1 MIHVVQKFELRGGD
15 IVGFDYSKLRGRIV
29 EKFGTQQAFAK
40 ALGISAR
47 TLSLKMN
54 NRIPFGQDEID
65 KIITLLQDTPQ
76 DIKAYFFT
84 KKVQ

>member
-1 MIHVVQKFELRGGD
+1 M
-15 IVGFDYSKLRGRIV
+15 GFDYSKLRGRIV
-29 EKFGTQQAFAK
+29 EKFGTQREFAR
-40 ALGISAR
+40 ALGVSAR

-65 KIITLLQDTPQ
+65 KIITLLGRGPQ

-84 KKVQ
+84 KSVQ

>member
-1 MIHVVQKFELRGGD
+1 MIHVVQKLELQGGD
-15 IVGFDYSKLRGRIV
+15 NVGFDYSKLRGRIV

-40 ALGISAR
+40 ALGVSAR

-54 NRIPFGQDEID
+54 NRIPFGQGEID
-65 KIITLLQDTPQ
+65 SAITLLDATPQ

-84 KKVQ
+84 KAVQ

>member
-1 MIHVVQKFELRGGD
+1 M
-15 IVGFDYSKLRGRIV
+15 GFDYSKLRGRIV

-40 ALGISAR
+40 ALGVSAR

-54 NRIPFGQDEID
+54 NRIPFGQGEID
-65 KIITLLQDTPQ
+65 NAITLLDATPQ

-84 KKVQ
+84 KAVQ

>member
-1 MIHVVQKFELRGGD
+1 M
-15 IVGFDYSKLRGRIV
+15 GFDYSKLRGRIV

-40 ALGISAR
+40 ALGVSAR

-54 NRIPFGQDEID
+54 NRIPFGQGEID
-65 KIITLLQDTPQ
+65 SAITLLDATPQ

-84 KKVQ
+84 KEVQ